1 MSHIRILANNQDVAE
16 LYKNHSTY
24 HQGDSGLDVFF
35 PDEINVGAKET
46 KLINLKIKCEAW
58 KNSNNP
64 EPYSY
69 YLFPRS
75 SISKTPLRM
84 SNSVGIIDA
93 GYRGNLMVS
102 VDNISDDD
110 FLIEKGSR
118 LFQICGPTLSSITF
132 ELADTLSETSRG
144 EGGFGSTNVS

>member
-16 LYKNHSTY
+16 LYQNHSTY

-64 EPYSY
+64 EAY
-69 YLFPRS
+69 
-75 SISKTPLRM
+75 
-84 SNSVGIIDA
+84 
-93 GYRGNLMVS
+93 
-102 VDNISDDD
+102 
-110 FLIEKGSR
+110 
-118 LFQICGPTLSSITF
+118 
-132 ELADTLSETSRG
+132 
-144 EGGFGSTNVS
+144 